1 MDHAGGSD
9 HPMNGF
15 SGSHSTV
22 EFVVTCT
29 IPMTHNNEGAKSI
42 GPSYPQAREVVGE
55 DNGVDG
61 FWIAYSINKEDIGV
75 TRVKAALLR

>member
-1 MDHAGGSD
+1 
-9 HPMNGF
+9 
-15 SGSHSTV
+15 
-22 EFVVTCT
+22 
-29 IPMTHNNEGAKSI
+29 MTHNNEGAKSI